1 MRIVL
6 PYPPAA
12 LWPNKRPHW
21 SAKARATRSYRHWAK
36 LAANGAQPG
45 KVHLVFCPRPLGP
58 KPDLDNCVAAFK
70 AGFDGLADAMGIN
83 DRDLRFSFEMGD
95 RCKDGAVIVE
105 ITPVD
110 ELGANRG

>member
-6 PYPPAA
+6 PYPPPA

-21 SAKARATRSYRHWAK
+21 SAKARATRSYRQWAK
-36 LAANGAQPG
+36 LAANGAKPG
-45 KVHLVFCPRPLGP
+45 RVHLIFCPKPFGP
-58 KPDLDNCVAAFK
+58 APDRDNAIAAFK

-83 DRDLRFSFEMGD
+83 DRNLKFTDEIGN

-105 ITPVD
+105 IYD
-110 ELGANRG
+110 DDLGKIS